1 VPSPIPGSISHNY
14 LIKLIF
20 WMSLPGSKVEQA
32 FLLSKVSSL
41 LVDCMQWSWAARE
54 GVVVLCARKNAAA
67 ARAAAASI

>member
-1 VPSPIPGSISHNY
+1 
-14 LIKLIF
+14 
-20 WMSLPGSKVEQA
+20 MSLPGSKVGQA
-32 FLLSKVSSL
+32 FLLSKISSL